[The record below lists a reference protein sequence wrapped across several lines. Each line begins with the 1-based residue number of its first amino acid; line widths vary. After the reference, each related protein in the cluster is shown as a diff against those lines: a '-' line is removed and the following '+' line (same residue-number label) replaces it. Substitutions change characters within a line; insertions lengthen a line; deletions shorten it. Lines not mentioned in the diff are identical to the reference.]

1 MSLVL
6 HILSTAVAIALIT
19 ASCAAIAAE
28 FQRYG
33 RKMLAALLMEPR
45 P

>member
-1 MSLVL
+1 MSLAL
-6 HILSTAVAIALIT
+6 HIISTVVAIALIT

-28 FQRYG
+28 FRRYG
-33 RKMLAALLMEPR
+33 RKMLAALLMEHR

>member
-1 MSLVL
+1 MSLAL
-6 HILSTAVAIALIT
+6 HILSTVVAIALIV

-28 FQRYG
+28 FRRYG

>member
-1 MSLVL
+1 MSLAL
-6 HILSTAVAIALIT
+6 HFLSTVVAIALIA
-19 ASCAAIAAE
+19 ASCAAMAAE

-33 RKMLAALLMEPR
+33 RKMAAALLMEPR

>member
-1 MSLVL
+1 MSIAL
-6 HILSTAVAIALIT
+6 HILSTVVAVALIT
-19 ASCAAIAAE
+19 VSCAAIAAE
-28 FQRYG
+28 FRRHG

>member
-6 HILSTAVAIALIT
+6 HIISTVVAIALIT
-19 ASCAAIAAE
+19 VSCAAMAAE

-33 RKMLAALLMEPR
+33 RKMLAALLTERR

>member
-1 MSLVL
+1 MDIALR
-6 HILSTAVAIALIT
+6 ILSTVMAIALIT
-19 ASCAAIAAE
+19 VSCAAMAAE

-45 P
+45 L

>member
-1 MSLVL
+1 MSIAL
-6 HILSTAVAIALIT
+6 HMLSTVVAIALIT
-19 ASCAAIAAE
+19 ASCAAMAAE

-33 RKMLAALLMEPR
+33 RKMLAALLMERR

>member
-1 MSLVL
+1 MDVAL
-6 HILSTAVAIALIT
+6 HILSTVVAVALIT

-33 RKMLAALLMEPR
+33 RKMVAALLMEHR

>member
-1 MSLVL
+1 MNLGL
-6 HILSTAVAIALIT
+6 HILSTVVAIAMIT

-28 FQRYG
+28 FRRYG

>member
-1 MSLVL
+1 MDVVL
-6 HILSTAVAIALIT
+6 HILSTVVAIALIA
-19 ASCAAIAAE
+19 ASCAAMAAE

>member
-1 MSLVL
+1 MSLAL
-6 HILSTAVAIALIT
+6 HILSTVVAIALIA

-28 FQRYG
+28 FRRYG

>member
-1 MSLVL
+1 VSLAL
-6 HILSTAVAIALIT
+6 HILSTVVAIALIV
-19 ASCAAIAAE
+19 ASCAAMAAE

>member
-1 MSLVL
+1 VSIAL
-6 HILSTAVAIALIT
+6 HILSTVVAIALIT
-19 ASCAAIAAE
+19 ASCAAMAAE

-33 RKMLAALLMEPR
+33 RKMLAALCMEHR

>member
-1 MSLVL
+1 MSQAL
-6 HILSTAVAIALIT
+6 HILSTVVAIALIV

-28 FQRYG
+28 FRRYG
-33 RKMLAALLMEPR
+33 RKMLAALRMEHR